1 MKIKENFSYFIS
13 RFRELK
19 VPDLLIRLFLSWLLI
34 SVFHIAGSNVKFN
47 DFEFFTGINLPL
59 FIGSVFVL
67 CLLLCLIK
75 DKKYITWSLLAAAP
89 IYAVLAAV
97 GDSNFGFCVGLCA
110 AIGVVVYYSDLSSIK
125 LPMHKSVPWIV
136 MAVSAMTITA
146 FVGLICCLYYKNHW
160 TPNYDFGLFAQMF
173 ENMRETGLP
182 LITCERDRLLSHFAV
197 HFSPVYYLLLP
208 FYMLLPDHTTLL
220 VASILIV
227 ASGAVPLLLICKR
240 HHLSDTACCAFSV
253 IYALYPCF
261 AGGCFYYIHENNFL
275 APFLL
280 WFIYFREKR
289 MIVPQIIF
297 MFLTLSVKED
307 AAVYL
312 IIIALY
318 FMVSVK
324 KIKRDILFAVVPLIY
339 FIVLMILLKEYGN
352 GVMTGRYDNYIYDQS
367 GSLITAVTAVIKNPV
382 YVLSQCFTE
391 KKLIFILKMLLPLAF
406 LPLLTKKPARF
417 ILIIPFLL
425 INLMTT
431 YKYQYD
437 IFYHYCFGSG
447 ALLMYLAVVNYSE
460 LKRPKLLLY
469 SFFCSVIIFTG
480 IFNPRNSYP
489 NAYRQAQK
497 ERETIDRAL
506 EMVPKDESVAAST
519 FLVANLFDHSELY
532 ELETTSQRPRYYV
545 IDLRYTTQEVNIED
559 YFTDNYETVFF
570 ENNII
575 GVFMLK
581 EETTADQ

>member
-67 CLLLCLIK
+67 WLLLCLIK

-208 FYMLLPDHTTLL
+208 FYMLLPDPTTLL

-240 HHLSDTACCAFSV
+240 HHLSDTSCCAFSV

-318 FMVSVK
+318 FMVSGK

-391 KKLIFILKMLLPLAF
+391 KKL
-406 LPLLTKKPARF
+406 
-417 ILIIPFLL
+417 
-425 INLMTT
+425 
-431 YKYQYD
+431 
-437 IFYHYCFGSG
+437 
-447 ALLMYLAVVNYSE
+447 
-460 LKRPKLLLY
+460 
-469 SFFCSVIIFTG
+469 
-480 IFNPRNSYP
+480 
-489 NAYRQAQK
+489 
-497 ERETIDRAL
+497 
-506 EMVPKDESVAAST
+506 
-519 FLVANLFDHSELY
+519 
-532 ELETTSQRPRYYV
+532 
-545 IDLRYTTQEVNIED
+545 
-559 YFTDNYETVFF
+559 
-570 ENNII
+570 
-575 GVFMLK
+575 
-581 EETTADQ
+581 